1 MLPEQ
6 SLTTPLPATTTAA
19 PARRAAVL
27 GVGAALPAHREPSAE
42 TERRLGLPPG
52 WIVQRTGIRE
62 RPLVGPDEATSD
74 LAVRAGAAALAQAE
88 LSPERIGLL
97 LLATSTPDHLLPPTA
112 PVVAHRLG
120 LKHAG
125 AIDLAGACSGFLYA
139 LALADGYVRLQRT
152 CVLVIGANV
161 LSRRTNPDDPKTSAL
176 FADGAGA
183 VVLGPSEGSRGIV
196 ACWLGA
202 DGSCWDDLYIPAG
215 GSRRPL
221 TPERVARGE
230 HLMYMK
236 DGRALFRRAATGMAE
251 AGRRVLQQ
259 AGLDLD
265 DVAWWIPHQ
274 ANLRLIEEARRQLGM
289 PEARTVNLVDRIGN
303 SSAATIPLALAL
315 EAHRFAPGDLLL
327 LTAVGAGLLS
337 AAVLIQW

>member
-1 MLPEQ
+1 M
-6 SLTTPLPATTTAA
+6 PASW
-19 PARRAAVL
+19 RSGLRAAVL
-27 GVGAALPAHREPSAE
+27 GVGAVLPAQRASSAE
-42 TERRLGLPPG
+42 TEYRLGLPPG

-62 RPLVGPDEATSD
+62 RPLAGPDEATSD
-74 LAVRAGAAALAQAE
+74 LAIRAGAAALEQAGQP
-88 LSPERIGLL
+88 PEAITLL

-120 LKHAG
+120 LHRAG

-139 LALADGYVRLQRT
+139 LALADSYVRLQQT

-161 LSRRTNPDDPKTSAL
+161 LSRRINPNDPKTSAL

-183 VVLGPSEGSRGIV
+183 VVLGPVAGARGIV

-202 DGSCWDDLYIPAG
+202 DGSCWKDLYIPAG
-215 GSRRPL
+215 GSRQPL

-230 HLMYMK
+230 HLMQMQN
-236 DGRALFRRAATGMAE
+236 GRALFRRAATGMAE
-251 AGRRVLQQ
+251 AGRRVLAQV
-259 AGLDLD
+259 GLDTE

-274 ANLRLIEEARRQLGM
+274 ANHRLIEEARRQLGM
-289 PEARTVNLVDRIGN
+289 PASRTINIVDRIGN

-327 LTAVGAGLLS
+327 LTAVGAGLL
-337 AAVLIQW
+337 AAAILLQW

>member
-1 MLPEQ
+1 MRSELPLVENP
-6 SLTTPLPATTTAA
+6 PLPIPTPVGLRT
-19 PARRAAVL
+19 AVL
-27 GVGAALPAHREPSAE
+27 GIGAALPTHREPSAE

-74 LAVRAGAAALAQAE
+74 LAVHAGAAALKQAD
-88 LSPERIGLL
+88 LPPEAVTLL

-120 LKHAG
+120 LRRAG

-139 LALADGYVRLQRT
+139 LALADSYVRLHQA

-161 LSRRTNPDDPKTSAL
+161 LSRRTNPDDPATSAL

-183 VVLGPSEGSRGIV
+183 VVLGPTEGSRGII
-196 ACWLGA
+196 AHWLGA
-202 DGSCWDDLYIPAG
+202 DGSCWNALYILAG

-230 HLMYMK
+230 HLMRLQN
-236 DGRALFRRAATGMAE
+236 GRALFRRAATGMAE

-259 AGLDLD
+259 AGFKID

-274 ANLRLIEEARRQLGM
+274 ANHRLIEEARRQLGL
-289 PEARTVNLVDRIGN
+289 PEARTVNIVDRIGN

-337 AAVLIQW
+337 AAVLLQW

>member
-1 MLPEQ
+1 MQSELPLAENP
-6 SLTTPLPATTTAA
+6 PLPIPT
-19 PARRAAVL
+19 PVGLRAAVL
-27 GVGAALPAHREPSAE
+27 GIGAALPARREPSAE

-74 LAVRAGAAALAQAE
+74 LAVRAGAVALEQAG
-88 LSPERIGLL
+88 LPPEAVTLL

-120 LKHAG
+120 LRRAG
-125 AIDLAGACSGFLYA
+125 ALDLAGACSGFLYA
-139 LALADGYVRLQRT
+139 LVLADSYVRLHQA

-161 LSRRTNPDDPKTSAL
+161 LSRRTNPDDPGTSAL

-183 VVLGPSEGSRGIV
+183 VVLGPARGARGII
-196 ACWLGA
+196 AHWLGA
-202 DGSCWDDLYIPAG
+202 DGSCWDALYIPAG

-230 HLMYMK
+230 HLMHLQN
-236 DGRALFRRAATGMAE
+236 GRALFRRAATGMAE

-259 AGLDLD
+259 AGLGID

-274 ANLRLIEEARRQLGM
+274 ANHRLIEEARRQLGL
-289 PEARTVNLVDRIGN
+289 PQARTVNLVDRIGN

-337 AAVLIQW
+337 AAVLLQW

>member
-6 SLTTPLPATTTAA
+6 SLTEPIPSAPATL

-27 GVGAALPAHREPSAE
+27 GVGAALPTRREPSAE

-74 LAVRAGAAALAQAE
+74 LAVRAGAAALAQAD
-88 LSPERIGLL
+88 LPPERIGLL

-120 LKHAG
+120 LTCAG

-139 LALADGYVRLQRT
+139 LALADGYVRLQHT

-183 VVLGPSEGSRGIV
+183 VVLGPSESPRGIV

-202 DGSCWDDLYIPAG
+202 DGACWDDLYIPAG

-230 HLMYMK
+230 HLMTMK
-236 DGRALFRRAATGMAE
+236 NGRALFRRAATGMAE

-259 AGLDLD
+259 AGLGID

-274 ANLRLIEEARRQLGM
+274 ANHRLIEEARHQLGI
-289 PEARTVNLVDRIGN
+289 PADRTVNIVDRIGN

-337 AAVLIQW
+337 AAVLLQW

>member
-1 MLPEQ
+1 MHAEQ
-6 SLTTPLPATTTAA
+6 TLSQPVVWAKATT

-62 RPLVGPDEATSD
+62 RPLVAPDEATSD
-74 LAVRAGAAALAQAE
+74 LAVRAGAVALTQSG
-88 LSPERIGLL
+88 LSRETIGLL

-120 LKHAG
+120 LTQAG

-139 LALADGYVRLQRT
+139 LALADSYVRLHDT
-152 CVLVIGANV
+152 YVLVVAANV
-161 LSRRTNPDDPKTSAL
+161 LSRRIHPKDPKTSAL

-183 VVLGPSEGSRGIV
+183 LLLGPSDGTRGII
-196 ACWLGA
+196 AHWLGA

-215 GSRRPL
+215 GSRQPL
-221 TPERVARGE
+221 TPECVARGE
-230 HLMYMK
+230 HLMHMK
-236 DGRALFRRAATGMAE
+236 NGQALFRHAATGMAE

-259 AGLDLD
+259 TNLNID
-265 DVAWWIPHQ
+265 DITWWIPHQ
-274 ANLRLIEEARRQLGM
+274 ANHRLIEEARRQLGM
-289 PEARTVNLVDRIGN
+289 PAERTINLVDRIGN
-303 SSAATIPLALAL
+303 SSAATIPLVLAL

-327 LTAVGAGLLS
+327 LTAVGAGLVS
-337 AAVLIQW
+337 AAVLLRW